1 MESLSNKTLEKL
13 KYDLVRDNIVSYE
26 TIEKAQEL
34 ASAQNINLGQVLINL
49 GVLKEE
55 QLLKFL
61 ESKLH
66 IPYVNL
72 DDYSIDTRCLDLI
85 SFNDAKKYKIIP
97 LFKIEDVLTI
107 AMADP
112 LDLFAIE
119 KILEKVELEV
129 EPVISSEN
137 AVMKKIEEYYKT
149 DHTVGQIFIDDSQ
162 PKFDWRDEIHNE
174 NLSEEHIQKIIRS
187 ILKQA
192 ILENVHELFFEHG
205 INGLAVNFKQNGEV
219 LQKGFVPDLLVSPF
233 IMRLKFLSNLDP
245 QVSEIPQLGKLC
257 FKVDNIIVIASV
269 STFPTIMGERIF
281 LKIYKPPK
289 ALDEIISNKTEL
301 SEIKLSLE
309 KPGIILVCGSSL
321 SGKTHVIYSLL
332 LEAAKSKAKN
342 IMTLESISK
351 YELKGVNQCEFN
363 ENVGFN
369 MDKATR
375 FIEFQNPDIIYLE
388 GIKSKESFDY
398 FSSLVYNDKTIIMEF
413 LANNMEDLRNKM
425 SFSDFDT
432 LKSIISSMVFIHSQN
447 SVEVFNRETLQKYL
461 G

>member
-1 MESLSNKTLEKL
+1 MEALSNKTLEKL

-34 ASAQNINLGQVLINL
+34 AAAQNINLGQVLINL
-49 GVLKEE
+49 GVIKEDR
-55 QLLKFL
+55 LLKFL

-72 DDYSIDTRCLDLI
+72 DDYSLDTKCLELI

-97 LFKIEDVLTI
+97 LFKIEDVLTV

-119 KILEKVELEV
+119 KILEKLELEV
-129 EPVISSEN
+129 EPVISSES

-205 INGLAVNFKQNGEV
+205 VNGLGVNFKCNSEV

-245 QVSEIPQLGKLC
+245 QVSEIPQLGKLS
-257 FKVDNIIVIASV
+257 FKVDNLSFVASV
-269 STFPTIMGERIF
+269 SAFPIIQGERIAI
-281 LKIYKPPK
+281 KIYKPPQKLDNLPLDTQKK
-289 ALDEIISNKTEL
+289 ALLKDAFNT
-301 SEIKLSLE
+301 
-309 KPGIILVCGSSL
+309 PGIVLVGGSSL
-321 SGKTHVIYSLL
+321 SGKTHFIYSLL
-332 LEAAKSKAKN
+332 SEIGDSAKN
-342 IMTLESISK
+342 VMTIESITK
-351 YELKGVNQCEFN
+351 YDLPNVNQCELN

-369 MDKATR
+369 LDKAMR
-375 FIEFQNPDIIYLE
+375 FIEFQSPDVIYFE
-388 GIKSKESFDY
+388 GIATREGLDY
-398 FSSLVYNDKTIIMEF
+398 FSSLVFKDKVLITEF
-413 LANNMEDLRNKM
+413 LANNFDDLRKKLAYPEFAM
-425 SFSDFDT
+425 F
-432 LKSIISSMVFIHSQN
+432 KSLLNCLVFMHSQN
-447 SVEVFNRETLQKYL
+447 SIEIFDKESLEKYL
-461 G
+461 